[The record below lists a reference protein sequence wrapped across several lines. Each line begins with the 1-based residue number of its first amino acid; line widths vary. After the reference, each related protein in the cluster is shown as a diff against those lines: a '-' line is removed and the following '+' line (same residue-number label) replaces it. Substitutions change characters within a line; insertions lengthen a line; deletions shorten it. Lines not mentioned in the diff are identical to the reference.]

1 MMKQLPLLLG
11 LLSVPIL
18 FDIFLVKLIY
28 GIERNRWDENLPFY
42 ENLANSFA
50 AGAIAM
56 IPIFFVIGVPAI
68 IWILITSRK
77 T

>member
-1 MMKQLPLLLG
+1 MKQLPLILG

-28 GIERNRWDENLPFY
+28 GIERNRWDATLPFY
-42 ENLANSFA
+42 ENVANSFV
-50 AGAIAM
+50 AGTIAM
-56 IPIFFVIGVPAI
+56 MPIFFVIGVPAI